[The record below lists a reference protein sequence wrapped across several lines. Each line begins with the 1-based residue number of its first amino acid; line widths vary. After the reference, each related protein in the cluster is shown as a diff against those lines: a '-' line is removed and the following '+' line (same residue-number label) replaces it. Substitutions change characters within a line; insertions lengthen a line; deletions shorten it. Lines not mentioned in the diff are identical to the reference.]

1 MTENLEGRSMMKAP
15 SVLVGLLVLAAA
27 GNGNA
32 QETAKDSVRLQ
43 VVKYDG
49 LAREILKNRGK
60 VVVVDFWADY

>member
-1 MTENLEGRSMMKAP
+1 MMKLR

-27 GNGNA
+27 GNGNS
-32 QETAKDSVRLQ
+32 QEIAKDSVRLQ